1 MKWFFMAIM
10 AIAIVAVNEV
20 NLGHRGF
27 FIINSLKAEEFKVEK
42 VRKILTAKKS
52 LYFENGIFHN
62 GP

>member
-42 VRKILTAKKS
+42 VRKILTAK
-52 LYFENGIFHN
+52 F
-62 GP
+62 